1 MWRRGIGV
9 EQPRAS
15 QGRGQVGAKARSQ
28 DSTEQVSRGSAG
40 HLDKLSFVGA
50 RTGRLCHVVPQG
62 TDTARLLPS
71 GCVGGASRGLAR
83 AEGRGGAAGLEEQ
96 GKAINKD
103 RLVVYF
109 VFFF

>member
-40 HLDKLSFVGA
+40 RLDKLSFVGA
-50 RTGRLCHVVPQG
+50 QHTL
-62 TDTARLLPS
+62 
-71 GCVGGASRGLAR
+71 
-83 AEGRGGAAGLEEQ
+83 
-96 GKAINKD
+96 
-103 RLVVYF
+103 
-109 VFFF
+109 